1 MTIRT
6 NLITLFSSIMAVW
19 AMSSCSNVETSIE
32 TDSESPPV
40 AADPYTRNMGGGID
54 YDGLSGEMSGGEASG
69 GAIAGGEMNGGEMN
83 GGEMNGGAIM
93 GGAMMGGEM
102 NGGAMMGGEM
112 NGGAMM
118 GGMWVG
124 GDDRGG
130 DSIPVMNDQDQDL
143 VNDEDDNCPND
154 YNPEQSDIDGD
165 GEGDACE
172 PDRDLDGVPDAWD
185 PAPDDVNWPGR
196 AQADTV
202 YAHTSSELYAL
213 DVKRL
218 TLNFVSR
225 FSFDDQLNHQMTD
238 IAFDRSGVMWA
249 VSFDALWVCHP
260 MIGQCRHQ
268 GVLPSRFNGLTFLS
282 GTLFGALRD
291 VLIGISV
298 DGTWHRLNVANGV
311 IDSFEIG
318 SYPIETSSGDA
329 FYIDGVGTYA
339 AVKRPGI
346 EDDLIINVDP
356 LNLSVVNDIVILNGY
371 QRIYG
376 LAGWRGQLFA
386 FDESGAVLLVNLQ
399 TLDVSV
405 ISDDGQRWWGAGVS
419 SILYS
424 IPSN

>member
-1 MTIRT
+1 MTIRI
-6 NLITLFSSIMAVW
+6 NLIRLFLTMMTVW
-19 AMSSCSNVETSIE
+19 ILSSCSNVGASIE
-32 TDSESPPV
+32 TNIESPPV
-40 AADPYTRNMGGGID
+40 AGDPYTRNMGGGID
-54 YDGLSGEMSGGEASG
+54 YDGLSGEMSGGE
-69 GAIAGGEMNGGEMN
+69 MNGGEMN
-83 GGEMNGGAIM
+83 GGTMMGGAMNGGA
-93 GGAMMGGEM
+93 M

-112 NGGAMM
+112 NGGAMVGGAP

-130 DSIPVMNDQDQDL
+130 DLIPVMNDQDQDR

-225 FSFDDQLNHQMTD
+225 FSFDDQLDHEMTD

-260 MIGQCRHQ
+260 MIGQCRYQ
-268 GVLPSRFNGLTFLS
+268 GTLPSRFNGLTFLS

-291 VLIGISV
+291 VLVGISV

-311 IDSFEIG
+311 INSSEIG
-318 SYPIETSSGDA
+318 SYPIESSSGDA

-356 LNLSVVNDIVILNGY
+356 LNLSAVNDIVILNGY

-399 TLDVSV
+399 TMDVSI
-405 ISDDGQRWWGAGVS
+405 ISDEGQMWWGAGVS